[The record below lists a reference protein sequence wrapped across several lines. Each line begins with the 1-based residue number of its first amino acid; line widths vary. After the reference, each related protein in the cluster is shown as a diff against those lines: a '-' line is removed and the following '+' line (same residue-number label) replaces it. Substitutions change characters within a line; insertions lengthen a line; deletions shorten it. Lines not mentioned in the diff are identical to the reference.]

1 MRKLKVFHIISHFDI
16 GGAEKVAFNIAQ
28 SRSDSIEYHM
38 VAVLKAT
45 SQYARD
51 FQTEVTN
58 SGIKI
63 HQSQIHNNKLG
74 IIFFPFWFLV
84 IYLIHRPNV
93 IHTHTEVPDLSVY
106 LFWKLFGVFIH
117 GHTKIVRTIHNNVL
131 WNKWGRIGRIVEN
144 FYQHNGKNI
153 AISKSTQKSYFDAY
167 QQLCPIIYN
176 GINKPKCKKFN
187 SIQNGKINIV
197 FAGRLEYQK
206 GIPVLAEVVQLLKD
220 DSRFFFHI
228 IGSGSLEPELL
239 ARLKDCHNFTHYQ
252 RVYGLADYLH
262 DFDYLFMPSLFEGL
276 ALIPIEA
283 GFAKTP
289 TIINSCV
296 GLEETM
302 PDDWPLKAK
311 DNSVNEYLTIFDS
324 LPMLNYNQLQDRA
337 FTFVSQNFSIEKMQ
351 KQYENIYWDEIRN

>member
-51 FQTEVTN
+51 FRTEVTN

-131 WNKWGRIGRIVEN
+131 WNKWGKIGRIVEN

-220 DSRFFFHI
+220 DGRFFFHI

>member
-1 MRKLKVFHIISHFDI
+1 M
-16 GGAEKVAFNIAQ
+16 AFNIAQ

-131 WNKWGRIGRIVEN
+131 WNKWGKIGRIVEN

-220 DSRFFFHI
+220 DGRFFFHI

-302 PDDWPLKAK
+302 PNDWPLKAK